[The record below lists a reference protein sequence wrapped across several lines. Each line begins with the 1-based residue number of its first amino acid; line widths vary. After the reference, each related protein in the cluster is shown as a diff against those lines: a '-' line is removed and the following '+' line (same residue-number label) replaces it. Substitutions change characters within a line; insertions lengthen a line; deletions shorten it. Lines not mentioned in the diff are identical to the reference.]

1 MRLLRFIYGMTMMLV
16 VLFIAMPALLSAAL
30 VRHVWEKTK

>member
-1 MRLLRFIYGMTMMLV
+1 MRLLRFIYGMTMMLLV
-16 VLFIAMPALLSAAL
+16 IFFAIPVLLAAVL